1 MSSPEGVIEGGY
13 LRDLLEQPR
22 ALEETVAGLEQS
34 PALAHTAQRLANGE
48 FQRVV
53 LTGMGSSFHVL
64 HPLNLRLMNHGCT
77 SLMLETSELV
87 HYAPGILGSGTLLIA
102 VSQSGRSAEILRLLE
117 VRKSGCVTVAITNTP
132 DSPLAL
138 RSNATVLTHAGAEF
152 SVSSKTYVAALL
164 ALAWTADLLTHR
176 DLDQTR
182 RELAQAAPA
191 VAAYLNDWKAHVQQ
205 LKTELAG
212 VRHLF
217 VLGRG
222 PSLASAGTAG
232 LIIKESTHFH
242 AEGMSAAAF
251 RHGPFEMLSGG
262 LYALVFSGE
271 PATAELNRKLVDDII
286 REGGRAALAGEDAAP
301 GAFRLPQ
308 APPAVRGI
316 LEILPVEMITLA
328 LAAMAGREAGWFER
342 ASKVTTTE

>member
-1 MSSPEGVIEGGY
+1 MSNPEGVIEGGY
-13 LRDLLEQPR
+13 FCDILEQPR
-22 ALEETVAGLEQS
+22 ALEDTLVGLQPS
-34 PALAHTAQRLANGE
+34 PALDDTARRLANGE
-48 FQRVV
+48 FQRIV
-53 LTGMGSSFHVL
+53 LTGMGSSFHAL
-64 HPLNLRLMNHGCT
+64 HPLNLRLLNHGWT
-77 SLMLETSELV
+77 STMLETSELV
-87 HYAPGILGSGTLLIA
+87 HYASGVVGPGALLIA
-102 VSQSGRSAEILRLLE
+102 VSQSGRSAEILRLLD
-117 VRKSGCVTVAITNTP
+117 VRKSGCVTVAVTNTP

-138 RSNATVLTHAGAEF
+138 HSDATVLTHAGAECT
-152 SVSSKTYVAALL
+152 VSSKTYVATLL
-164 ALAWTADLLTHR
+164 ALAWTADVLAGG
-176 DLDQTR
+176 DLDETR
-182 RELAQAAPA
+182 RELAQIAPA
-191 VAAYLNDWKAHVQQ
+191 VAAYLNDWKSHVQQ
-205 LKTELAG
+205 LKTDLAG

-232 LIIKESTHFH
+232 LIIKESTHFQ

-271 PATAELNRKLVDDII
+271 PATAGLNRKLVDDII

-301 GAFRLPQ
+301 GAYRLPQ

-328 LAAMAGREAGWFER
+328 LAATAGREAGWFER
-342 ASKVTTTE
+342 ASKITTTE